1 MKSTRMLRWSTMLV
15 SGAVMLQLGGCSVD
29 LSGVFD
35 FLQTAFLGI
44 TAAGAIAIL
53 QNI

>member
-1 MKSTRMLRWSTMLV
+1 MKRFRIMRGLTMLA
-15 SGAVMLQLGGCSVD
+15 SGAVMLQIAGCTTTAA
-29 LSGVFD
+29 FD
-35 FLQTAFLGI
+35 FLQTAFLGV